1 MKPRWFSD
9 TEIGECQK
17 GYDSKL
23 ENSIGEI
30 LNCVLKVQ
38 QFELFISKEG
48 RSICC
53 QLDNFLEDSM
63 NVSTVN
69 SFKSPRNEEYENNGS
84 IQLSLSM
91 IICFYLI
98 FWKVMLF

>member
-48 RSICC
+48 RPICC
-53 QLDNFLEDSM
+53 QLDNFLE
-63 NVSTVN
+63 
-69 SFKSPRNEEYENNGS
+69 EIE
-84 IQLSLSM
+84 
-91 IICFYLI
+91 LI
-98 FWKVMLF
+98 